1 MLDIF
6 DFIVVNHIMLYENC
20 LDKMMTLENFS
31 KMLYGGLTGGDHSK
45 NIIIESGST
54 RGESCTFFTCTNSRT
69 SVSDCACSSCFPYLK
84 VDCSIGFLFSWK
96 VVFGSL
102 ASTSWFIVRIN
113 VLNLIGS
120 DFSWKIFCASSV
132 EYKLNKQFI
141 TWHACVLHQIDGLLI
156 FLFDQ
161 RHLSANGKKA

>member
-6 DFIVVNHIMLYENC
+6 DFIVVNHITLYENC
-20 LDKMMTLENFS
+20 LDKMMMLENVS
-31 KMLYGGLTGGDHSK
+31 KLLYGGFTGGDHSK

-120 DFSWKIFCASSV
+120 DFCWKI
-132 EYKLNKQFI
+132 
-141 TWHACVLHQIDGLLI
+141 T
-156 FLFDQ
+156 
-161 RHLSANGKKA
+161 

>member
-20 LDKMMTLENFS
+20 LDNMMTLKNFS
-31 KMLYGGLTGGDHSK
+31 EMLYDGLTGGDHSK

-54 RGESCTFFTCTNSRT
+54 GGESCTFFTCSNSRT

-102 ASTSWFIVRIN
+102 ASTSWFIVTIN
-113 VLNLIGS
+113 VLNLI
-120 DFSWKIFCASSV
+120 V
-132 EYKLNKQFI
+132 
-141 TWHACVLHQIDGLLI
+141 I
-156 FLFDQ
+156 FLGRFSV
-161 RHLSANGKKA
+161 HLVLNINWINSSLLDLLVYSIR